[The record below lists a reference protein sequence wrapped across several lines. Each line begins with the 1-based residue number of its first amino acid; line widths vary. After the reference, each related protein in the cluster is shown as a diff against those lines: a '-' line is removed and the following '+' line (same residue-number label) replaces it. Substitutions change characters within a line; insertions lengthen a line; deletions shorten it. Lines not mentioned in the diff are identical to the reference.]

1 MSVRLKEQVPAFRID
16 DDAFERL
23 WRSVEAKWAG
33 EEPARNT
40 LTVRETVRV
49 AGRRTP
55 EEHEQDYQSVDEL
68 RRATGGPGVL
78 RAYTLYI
85 SSWGKESR
93 AVRFGAYG
101 GGSTA
106 TVEVNAADAAWC
118 REVVDTVLEL
128 LRPHTLWYAAVH
140 RISLSA
146 MTAAAVLALVSVPL
160 AYSRG
165 FPLGSVLAFAL
176 YLALMAVVLFP
187 ERIFPAADI
196 LVRRRGTQPAVPG
209 DASRKTP
216 DRGGGE
222 PARQD
227 RGDVVDLSGHR
238 ERKRSEGGDT
248 TSS

>member
-1 MSVRLKEQVPAFRID
+1 MSVTLKEQVPAFRID

-23 WRSVEAKWAG
+23 WRGVEAKWAG
-33 EEPARNT
+33 EEPAVNT

-68 RRATGGPGVL
+68 RRAPGPGVL

-85 SSWGKESR
+85 SSWGKEKR

-101 GGSTA
+101 GGSAA
-106 TVEVNAADAAWC
+106 TVEVNAVDAAWC

-140 RISLSA
+140 RIWA
-146 MTAAAVLALVSVPL
+146 VTVAALLALVSVQL
-160 AYSRG
+160 AHSWG
-165 FPLGSVLAFAL
+165 FPLVSVLAFAL
-176 YLALMAVVLFP
+176 YLALMAVFLFP

-209 DASRKTP
+209 TPVGRLPTGAAASP
-216 DRGGGE
+216 RGRTAG
-222 PARQD
+222 
-227 RGDVVDLSGHR
+227 
-238 ERKRSEGGDT
+238 
-248 TSS
+248 TSST

>member
-16 DDAFERL
+16 DDAFEQL
-23 WRSVEAKWAG
+23 WRGVEAKWAD
-33 EEPARNT
+33 EEPSRNT

-68 RRATGGPGVL
+68 RRATGSPGVL

-85 SSWGKESR
+85 SSWSKESR
-93 AVRFGAYG
+93 EVRFGAYG
-101 GGSTA
+101 GGSPA
-106 TVEVNAADAAWC
+106 TIEVNAADAAWC

-140 RISLSA
+140 RISLWA
-146 MTAAAVLALVSVPL
+146 MTAGAVLALVSVPL
-160 AYSRG
+160 VYSRG

-176 YLALMAVVLFP
+176 YLALMAVISFP
-187 ERIFPAADI
+187 EHIFPAADI

-227 RGDVVDLSGHR
+227 RGDIVDLSGHR